1 MSLRIAIDASR
12 ATATQPTGTET
23 YALRLIQALI
33 HANEGLAQPFR
44 FCLYFRD
51 QPAAGL
57 FEPSEFVEQT
67 TIPLPRMWTHLRL
80 AAALWRRRHDL
91 LFVPA
96 HTLPFAFPGRAIVT
110 AHDLGYKHFP
120 GAHPSMQRLYL
131 DATTRYSQARASI
144 VLADSHATAADLTRF
159 YGTPRHKIRVIYPGV
174 AAARLAASPDQV
186 HAVRIKYQLPQR
198 YFLFLGTLQPRKNI
212 ARLAQAFAQWQAA
225 TANSET
231 ALVLAG
237 GRGWLFDEAWLDGA
251 SNLRQTGYIT
261 EADKAALLAG
271 ALALVFPSLH
281 EGFGFPVVEAMH
293 CGTPVIASSTSSLP
307 ELVGDC
313 GILVDPL
320 DAADI
325 AAAMRRIS
333 EDERLRSELGAQGR
347 ARAQRFNW
355 KTAALQTLD
364 AFAELDGDLRYNQLV

>member
-12 ATATQPTGTET
+12 ATAVQPTGTET

-33 HANEGLAQPFR
+33 HANEGLAEPFHFR
-44 FCLYFRD
+44 VYFRD
-51 QPAAGL
+51 HPATRL
-57 FEPSEFVEQT
+57 FDRSDFVEQVH
-67 TIPLPRMWTHLRL
+67 IPLPRLWTHLRL
-80 AAALWRRRHDL
+80 AAALWKRQHDI

-96 HTLPFAFPGRAIVT
+96 HTLPFLFPGKAIVT

-120 GAHPSMQRLYL
+120 DAHPSRQRFYL

-144 VLADSHATAADLTRF
+144 VLADSHATADDLARF

-174 AAARLAASPDQV
+174 QAEPLAARPEQIQ
-186 HAVRIKYQLPQR
+186 AVRMKYQLPQR

-212 ARLAQAFAQWQAA
+212 ARLVQAFAQWQAA
-225 TANSET
+225 TADSET

-237 GRGWLFDEAWLDGA
+237 GRGWLFDEGWLDGA
-251 SNLRQTGYIT
+251 SNLRQTGYIA
-261 EADKAALLAG
+261 EADKAPLLAG

-281 EGFGFPVVEAMH
+281 EGFGFPAVEAMH

-320 DAADI
+320 NTTDI

-333 EDERLRSELGAQGR
+333 EDERLRSDLGARGR

-355 KTAALQTLD
+355 SAAALQVLD
-364 AFAELDGDLRYNQLV
+364 AFAELGAQLR